1 MNSPTTNIQVTLK
14 AAITLDGK
22 IATHRGDSK
31 WITGESARLE
41 GHRLRSQHDAILVG
55 INTVLKDNP
64 SLTTRGLPNG
74 RSPTRIIL
82 DSRGRL
88 PSDSKVLEDDG
99 VKVIQVIGNEINPAT
114 IKSGQNVEILRAPS
128 THPAPLWLLEQ
139 LGMKGIRSLLVEG
152 GAKVHGSFI
161 KSECVTR
168 LQLFI
173 APKVV
178 GGQSALTWCG
188 DLGTNLIADATD
200 WKILSVQPLGQ
211 DFHLIAEPVE
221 SS

>member
-1 MNSPTTNIQVTLK
+1 MNSPTTKIQVTLK
-14 AAITLDGK
+14 AAISLDGK
-22 IATHRGDSK
+22 IATAGGDSK

-64 SLTTRGLPNG
+64 SLTTRGIPDG
-74 RSPTRIIL
+74 RSPTRIVL
-82 DSRGRL
+82 DSRGKL
-88 PSDSKVLEDDG
+88 PSVSKILEDDG

-114 IKSGQNVEILRAPS
+114 IKSGNNVEILRAPS
-128 THPAPLWLLEQ
+128 VQPEPLWLLEQ
-139 LGMKGIRSLLVEG
+139 LEMKGMRRLLVEG

-161 KSECVTR
+161 ESGCVTS

-173 APKVV
+173 APKVI
-178 GGQSALTWCG
+178 GGQSALSWCG
-188 DLGTNLIADATD
+188 DLGANLIADATD
-200 WKILSVQPLGQ
+200 WKILSVQPMDQ

>member
-1 MNSPTTNIQVTLK
+1 MNSPTTKIHVTLK

-22 IATHRGDSK
+22 IATAREDSK

-55 INTVLKDNP
+55 INTVSQDNP
-64 SLTTRGLPNG
+64 SLTTRGIPNG

-82 DSRGRL
+82 DSKGRL
-88 PSDSKVLEDDG
+88 PSVSKVLEDDG
-99 VKVIQVIGNEINPAT
+99 VQVIQVIGNEINPAT

-128 THPAPLWLLEQ
+128 AQPEPLWLLEQ
-139 LGMKGIRSLLVEG
+139 LGMKGMRSLLVEG

-161 KSECVTR
+161 ESRFVTR

-173 APKVV
+173 APKVI
-178 GGQSALTWCG
+178 GGQSALSWCG

-211 DFHLIAEPVE
+211 DFHLIAEPME

>member
-14 AAITLDGK
+14 AAISLDGK
-22 IATHRGDSK
+22 IATAGGDSK

-55 INTVLKDNP
+55 INTVSQDNP
-64 SLTTRGLPNG
+64 SLTTRGIPNG

-82 DSRGRL
+82 DSKGRL
-88 PSDSKVLEDDG
+88 RSHSKVLKDDG

-114 IKSGQNVEILRAPS
+114 IKSGKNVEILRAPS
-128 THPAPLWLLEQ
+128 ANPEPLWLLEQ
-139 LGMKGIRSLLVEG
+139 LEKRGIRSLLVEG
-152 GAKVHGSFI
+152 GTKVHGSFI
-161 KSECVTR
+161 ESRCVTS
-168 LQLFI
+168 LHLFI
-173 APKVV
+173 GPKVI
-178 GGQSALTWCG
+178 GGKSALSWCG
-188 DLGTNLIADATD
+188 DLGANLIADATD
-200 WKILSVQPLGQ
+200 WHILSMQTLGQ

>member
-1 MNSPTTNIQVTLK
+1 MNSPTTKIHVTLK

-22 IATHRGDSK
+22 IATSGGDSK

-41 GHRLRSQHDAILVG
+41 GHHSRSQHDAILVG
-55 INTVLKDNP
+55 INTVSQDDP
-64 SLTTRGLPNG
+64 SLTTRGIPNG

-82 DSRGRL
+82 DSKGRL
-88 PSDSKVLEDDG
+88 QSNSKILEDDG

-114 IKSGQNVEILRAPS
+114 IKSGKNVEILRAPS
-128 THPAPLWLLEQ
+128 THPEPLWLLEQ

-178 GGQSALTWCG
+178 GGQSALSWCG

-221 SS
+221 SN

>member
-1 MNSPTTNIQVTLK
+1 MNSPTTKIRVTLK
-14 AAITLDGK
+14 AAISLDGK
-22 IATHRGDSK
+22 IASAGGDSK
-31 WITGESARLE
+31 WMTGESARLE

-55 INTVLKDNP
+55 INTGLQDNP
-64 SLTTRGLPNG
+64 SLTTRGIPNG
-74 RSPTRIIL
+74 KSPTRIIL
-82 DSRGRL
+82 DSKGRL
-88 PSDSKVLEDDG
+88 QPDSKILEDDG

-114 IKSGQNVEILRAPS
+114 IICGKNVEILRAPS
-128 THPAPLWLLEQ
+128 AQPEPLWLLEQ
-139 LGMKGIRSLLVEG
+139 LEMKGMRRLLVEG

-161 KSECVTR
+161 ESRCVTR

-173 APKVV
+173 APKVI
-178 GGQSALTWCG
+178 GGQSALSWCG

>member
-1 MNSPTTNIQVTLK
+1 MNSPTTKIQVTLK

-22 IATHRGDSK
+22 IATAGGDSK

-55 INTVLKDNP
+55 INTVSQDNP
-64 SLTTRGLPNG
+64 SLTTRGIPDG
-74 RSPTRIIL
+74 KSPTRIIL

-128 THPAPLWLLEQ
+128 THPEPLWLLGQ

-161 KSECVTR
+161 KSGCVTR

-178 GGQSALTWCG
+178 GGQSALSWCG
-188 DLGTNLIADATD
+188 DLGTKLIADATD
-200 WKILSVQPLGQ
+200 WKILSVQPLDQ

>member
-1 MNSPTTNIQVTLK
+1 MNSPTTKIQVTLK

-22 IATHRGDSK
+22 IATAREDSK

-64 SLTTRGLPNG
+64 SLTTRGIPNG

-82 DSRGRL
+82 DSKGKL

-99 VKVIQVIGNEINPAT
+99 VQVIQVIGNEINPAT
-114 IKSGQNVEILRAPS
+114 IKSGKNVEILRAPS
-128 THPAPLWLLEQ
+128 THPEPLWLLEQ

-178 GGQSALTWCG
+178 GGQSALSWCG

-200 WKILSVQPLGQ
+200 WKILSVQPLSQ

>member
-1 MNSPTTNIQVTLK
+1 MNSPTTKIQVTLK
-14 AAITLDGK
+14 AAISLDGK
-22 IATHRGDSK
+22 IAGAGGDSK
-31 WITGESARLE
+31 WITGESARQE

-64 SLTTRGLPNG
+64 SLTTRGIPNG

-82 DSRGRL
+82 DSKGRL

-99 VKVIQVIGNEINPAT
+99 VIGNEIDPAT
-114 IKSGQNVEILRAPS
+114 IKSGKNVEILRAPS
-128 THPAPLWLLEQ
+128 AQPEPLWLLEQ
-139 LGMKGIRSLLVEG
+139 LEMKGMRSLLVEG

-161 KSECVTR
+161 ESGCVSN
-168 LQLFI
+168 LHLFI
-173 APKVV
+173 APKVI
-178 GGQSALTWCG
+178 GGQSALSWCG

-200 WKILSVQPLGQ
+200 WQILSVQPLGQ

>member
-1 MNSPTTNIQVTLK
+1 
-14 AAITLDGK
+14 
-22 IATHRGDSK
+22 
-31 WITGESARLE
+31 
-41 GHRLRSQHDAILVG
+41 
-55 INTVLKDNP
+55 
-64 SLTTRGLPNG
+64 
-74 RSPTRIIL
+74 
-82 DSRGRL
+82 
-88 PSDSKVLEDDG
+88 
-99 VKVIQVIGNEINPAT
+99 VIQVMGNEINPAT
-114 IKSGQNVEILRAPS
+114 IKSGKNVEILRAPS
-128 THPAPLWLLEQ
+128 AQPEPLWLLEQ

-161 KSECVTR
+161 ESRCVTS
-168 LQLFI
+168 LHLFI
-173 APKVV
+173 APKVI

>member
-1 MNSPTTNIQVTLK
+1 MNSPTTKIQVTLK

-22 IATHRGDSK
+22 IATAGGDSK
-31 WITGESARLE
+31 WITGESARRE

-64 SLTTRGLPNG
+64 SLTTRGIPNG
-74 RSPTRIIL
+74 KSPTRIIL
-82 DSRGRL
+82 DSKGRL

-128 THPAPLWLLEQ
+128 AQPEPLWLLEQ
-139 LGMKGIRSLLVEG
+139 LEMKGMRSLLVEG

-161 KSECVTR
+161 ESGCVTR
-168 LQLFI
+168 LHLFI
-173 APKVV
+173 APKVI
-178 GGQSALTWCG
+178 GGQSALSWCG

-200 WKILSVQPLGQ
+200 WKILSVQPLDQ

>member
-1 MNSPTTNIQVTLK
+1 MNSPTTKIQVTLK

-22 IATHRGDSK
+22 IASAGGDSK

-64 SLTTRGLPNG
+64 SLTTRGIPNG

-82 DSRGRL
+82 DSKGKL

-99 VKVIQVIGNEINPAT
+99 VQVIQVIGNEINPAT
-114 IKSGQNVEILRAPS
+114 IKSGKNVEILRTPS
-128 THPAPLWLLEQ
+128 AQPEPLWLLEQ
-139 LGMKGIRSLLVEG
+139 LEMKGIRSLLVEG

-161 KSECVTR
+161 KSGCVTS

-173 APKVV
+173 APKVI
-178 GGQSALTWCG
+178 GGQSAFSW
-188 DLGTNLIADATD
+188 
-200 WKILSVQPLGQ
+200 
-211 DFHLIAEPVE
+211 
-221 SS
+221 

>member
-22 IATHRGDSK
+22 IASAGGDSK

-64 SLTTRGLPNG
+64 SLTTRGIPNG

-88 PSDSKVLEDDG
+88 PSDSKVLDDDG
-99 VKVIQVIGNEINPAT
+99 VRT
-114 IKSGQNVEILRAPS
+114 IDITE
-128 THPAPLWLLEQ
+128 E
-139 LGMKGIRSLLVEG
+139 
-152 GAKVHGSFI
+152 
-161 KSECVTR
+161 
-168 LQLFI
+168 
-173 APKVV
+173 
-178 GGQSALTWCG
+178 
-188 DLGTNLIADATD
+188 ADAADGSGRSTR
-200 WKILSVQPLGQ
+200 SN
-211 DFHLIAEPVE
+211 
-221 SS
+221 

>member
-1 MNSPTTNIQVTLK
+1 MNSPTTKIQVTLK
-14 AAITLDGK
+14 AAISLDGK
-22 IATHRGDSK
+22 IATAGGDSK

-64 SLTTRGLPNG
+64 SLTTRGIPNG

-82 DSRGRL
+82 DSKGKL

-99 VKVIQVIGNEINPAT
+99 VKVIQVIGNEIDPAT
-114 IKSGQNVEILRAPS
+114 IKSGKKIEILRAPS
-128 THPAPLWLLEQ
+128 AEPEPLWLLEE
-139 LGMKGIRSLLVEG
+139 LEMMGIRSLLVEG
-152 GAKVHGSFI
+152 GAKVHGSFME
-161 KSECVTR
+161 SGCVTS
-168 LQLFI
+168 LHLFI
-173 APKVV
+173 APKVI
-178 GGQSALTWCG
+178 GGQSALSWCG

-200 WKILSVQPLGQ
+200 WKILSVQSLGQ

>member
-1 MNSPTTNIQVTLK
+1 MNSPTTKIQVTLK

-22 IATHRGDSK
+22 IATAGGNSK

-55 INTVLKDNP
+55 INTVSQDNP
-64 SLTTRGLPNG
+64 SLTTRGIPDG
-74 RSPTRIIL
+74 KSPTRIIL

-128 THPAPLWLLEQ
+128 THPEPLWLLEQ

-178 GGQSALTWCG
+178 GGQSALSWCG

-211 DFHLIAEPVE
+211 DFHLLAEPVE

>member
-22 IATHRGDSK
+22 IATDRGDSK

-55 INTVLKDNP
+55 INTVSQDNP
-64 SLTTRGLPNG
+64 SLTTRGIPDG
-74 RSPTRIIL
+74 KSPTRIIL

-114 IKSGQNVEILRAPS
+114 IKSGKNVEILRTPS
-128 THPAPLWLLEQ
+128 THPEPLWLLEQ

-161 KSECVTR
+161 ESGCVTR

-173 APKVV
+173 APKVI
-178 GGQSALTWCG
+178 GGQSALSWCG
-188 DLGTNLIADATD
+188 DLGTKLIADATD
-200 WKILSVQPLGQ
+200 WKILSVQPLDQ
-211 DFHLIAEPVE
+211 DFHLIAEPLE

>member
-1 MNSPTTNIQVTLK
+1 MNSPTTKIQVTLK

-22 IATHRGDSK
+22 IATAGGDSK

-55 INTVLKDNP
+55 INTVSQDNP
-64 SLTTRGLPNG
+64 SLTTRGIPDG
-74 RSPTRIIL
+74 KSPTRIIL

-99 VKVIQVIGNEINPAT
+99 VQVIQVIGNEINPAT

-128 THPAPLWLLEQ
+128 THPEPLWLLEQ

-178 GGQSALTWCG
+178 GGQSALSWCG
-188 DLGTNLIADATD
+188 DLGTKLIADATD

>member
-1 MNSPTTNIQVTLK
+1 MNSPTTKIQVTLK

-22 IATHRGDSK
+22 IATAGGDSK

-64 SLTTRGLPNG
+64 SLTTRGIPNG

-82 DSRGRL
+82 DSKGRL

-99 VKVIQVIGNEINPAT
+99 VQVIQVIGNEINPAT
-114 IKSGQNVEILRAPS
+114 IKSGKNVEILRAPS
-128 THPAPLWLLEQ
+128 AQPEPLWLLEQ
-139 LGMKGIRSLLVEG
+139 LEMKGIRSLLVEG

-161 KSECVTR
+161 ESGCVTR
-168 LQLFI
+168 LQS
-173 APKVV
+173 VHCS
-178 GGQSALTWCG
+178 QSDRRTVRTFLVRGLG
-188 DLGTNLIADATD
+188 DQSHRGCNGLEDFVRATPG
-200 WKILSVQPLGQ
+200 SG
-211 DFHLIAEPVE
+211 F
-221 SS
+221 SSDC